1 MECLHLSQFKIWYI
15 YIYMLILRGYMQ
27 HVVMSANICLF
38 SNDCMIAQQIPPL
51 PFSNP
56 NDPTVS
62 RATVDGDVYWDKR
75 RKSKITGLRII
86 HYVYLHGLIMNKIVY
101 SAIAISY
108 LTTAMSVFLL
118 TLLISYCSIITHWC
132 IFSWRFIHISYMSQ
146 LCNLTELVTLD
157 HGPTNYDHTLNF

>member
-15 YIYMLILRGYMQ
+15 YIYIHFTRLYAARCYVSQYLPLFQWLHDCTTNPTTAILQ
-27 HVVMSANICLF
+27 
-38 SNDCMIAQQIPPL
+38 
-51 PFSNP
+51 P
-56 NDPTVS
+56 NDPTVF

-86 HYVYLHGLIMNKIVY
+86 HYVYLHDLIMNKIVY

-132 IFSWRFIHISYMSQ
+132 IFSWRFIHIIYMSQ